1 MQVWPAWWIKT
12 AIDSETLFQDR
23 RRAIQSFFWIKDF
36 SFQFFLENCPP
47 YCVTYGSMQTLGIRR
62 SLEHTA
68 RWNTIFSH
76 IYLHCITIYYA
87 QQEISWKP
95 GKTSK
100 FGPIQ
105 STIRIWTDFH
115 ESEEKNQNGR
125 FFKMAVFQNRQF
137 LYFFCENFTDW
148 LLD

>member
-1 MQVWPAWWIKT
+1 MCTIKGTYWNMSKSSKGFLLTYLIDFVELYIKMHKCNSLIDNRRIVIVNVVKIIQKLQVWPTWWIKT

-76 IYLHCITIYYA
+76 IYLL
-87 QQEISWKP
+87 E
-95 GKTSK
+95 
-100 FGPIQ
+100 
-105 STIRIWTDFH
+105 R
-115 ESEEKNQNGR
+115 
-125 FFKMAVFQNRQF
+125 
-137 LYFFCENFTDW
+137 
-148 LLD
+148 